1 MMKRT
6 LYTFLA
12 AAAISAPAM
21 IAPAIFTPAAAQ
33 VGVNLNIGMPMPMAV
48 PFFEAV
54 PASRPGYL
62 WQTGYWR
69 GEGTHRY
76 WEHGR
81 WQEERHFAEHRR
93 EERRGWNEHG
103 HYYR

>member
-12 AAAISAPAM
+12 VAAISAPAM

-33 VGVNLNIGMPMPMAV
+33 VG
-48 PFFEAV
+48 
-54 PASRPGYL
+54 
-62 WQTGYWR
+62 GYWR
-69 GEGTHRY
+69 GEGSHRY

-81 WQEERHFAEHRR
+81 WQEERRFAEHRR